1 MSTTAQAT
9 SISSESR
16 LYSTN
21 QLADDA
27 GVTARTV
34 RFYEGKGLL
43 NPQLAGATRVYT
55 HSDRARLQIILRG
68 KRLGFSLEE
77 IKQYLDLYDADP
89 EHVGQVL
96 HIRHKARERAD
107 ELRGK
112 LKDIEDSLSELEQ
125 IEHDAITQ
133 LNKMGID
140 PNAPPPSIGDAQPHT
155 NEHTRQKE
163 GMDS

>member
-1 MSTTAQAT
+1 MSSTALA
-9 SISSESR
+9 SSETSDAR

-27 GVTARTV
+27 NVTARTV
-34 RFYEGKGLL
+34 RFYESRGLL
-43 NPQLAGATRVYT
+43 NPQLAGSTRVYT

-68 KRLGFSLEE
+68 KRLGFSLDE

-89 EHVGQVL
+89 RHAGQVL

-107 ELRGK
+107 DLRTK
-112 LKDIEDSLSELEQ
+112 LKDIEDSLAELEQ
-125 IEHDAITQ
+125 IERDAVAQ
-133 LNKMGID
+133 LNKLGVD
-140 PNAPPPSIGDAQPHT
+140 PSSPLPSVAGVKSNNTQ
-155 NEHTRQKE
+155 HTRQKE